1 MASKRRSRAN
11 TTSAVPGEA
20 VDAAGAP
27 GSPVAVPNLV
37 AGGAKEPVIPST
49 RTKTA
54 WASVSVGLVLLVVVL
69 VFILQNLKTVRV
81 SFFTAEW
88 KIPLA
93 LDLLLAAV
101 LGGLIVLAAGSLR
114 ILQLRR
120 LARRRAP
127 RRAGDPNHP

>member
-1 MASKRRSRAN
+1 MASKRRSRAT
-11 TTSAVPGEA
+11 TTSTAPDEA
-20 VDAAGAP
+20 VDVAGSS
-27 GSPVAVPNLV
+27 GSPLAVPSEV
-37 AGGAKEPVIPST
+37 APGAKEPVIPST

-54 WASVSVGLVLLVVVL
+54 WASVSVALILLVVVL

-81 SFFTAEW
+81 SFFTVEW

-101 LGGLIVLAAGSLR
+101 LGGLIVLTAGSLR

-127 RRAGDPNHP
+127 RRATDHL